1 MRKFT
6 KTHNELQWL
15 FPNCNNSNEQS
26 ANDFDNYE
34 EMANDL
40 LIAAHNDKEVFTKDD
55 LIDAFMKG
63 ASVAQ
68 QHNIQNMLLV
78 DESRKLYKKSNE
90 KLVEENKKIH
100 QMISLLTEQLKK

>member
-15 FPNCNNSNEQS
+15 FPNCNNSTEQS
-26 ANDFDNYE
+26 TNDFDNYE

-40 LIAAHNDKEVFTKDD
+40 LIAAHGDKEVFTKDD

-68 QHNIQNMLLV
+68 QHNIQNMLLL
-78 DESRKLYKKSNE
+78 DESRKLYEKFNE
-90 KLVEENKKIH
+90 RLSEENKKLI
-100 QMISLLTEQLKK
+100 QMISLLTKQ